1 MSNRGKRTIA
11 FPIRKKLLTWFMLCS
26 LLPAL
31 CLGVIAY
38 RSVDGIARLAA
49 RESSA
54 VVQAEAVRRLVSLV
68 NETARRDDLV
78 LARAKA
84 DALALAHYAAFLY
97 QNPELFPD
105 FLRGGTPLVR
115 TPEGHLVN
123 DPETPV
129 GVFVPRGVPVP
140 QELWLEAGLISH
152 IDPLMIALYG
162 RTPHVM
168 RIWLIT
174 ASRITRMHPNYGL
187 GHPGS
192 AIGPDY
198 DLTQDIFY
206 KLAEPAFNP
215 SLEPVW
221 TPPYND
227 PLGKGLT
234 VTAAIP
240 VTSEEGE
247 FYGVAGVDLLVDAVI
262 EDIASIEKDLEGS
275 YAFLLDPE
283 GNLVLASPSARRE
296 LGVTPVAGSPGESVK
311 IHVADTSLSELAAR
325 WPEVSGEAA
334 TGMIILGEDAHQT
347 IVAYAPLPSTNWLL
361 FMAQPASAVFAPS
374 RQTEKTISD
383 IRNQL
388 LKQSM
393 AVLLGFAIL
402 IVAMAAWSAG
412 AITSPLHDL
421 MKGARRIA
429 AGDLSYRTEI
439 NTGDEL
445 GLLSGEFNNMAEK
458 LQKLMSDVETHARE
472 RQKAEEARDRAVL
485 EERNRMARE
494 IHDTLAQGL
503 VGIILQIQA
512 AREEIIGIAG
522 SMHLARAEEL
532 ARQSLAEAR
541 RSVWDLKPLPLQEGN
556 LVEALQK
563 EAAGLKILGFDVS
576 LEVKSET
583 PPNLPQKAEQ
593 ALFRIAQEALANAR
607 AHSRASKISI
617 NLGWGQERISLKIQ
631 DNGLGFDCREGR
643 SPSGSGFGLYSM
655 QQRAREVGAV
665 LKIFSEPGKGTAV
678 EVWYQYRVERSETS

>member
-1 MSNRGKRTIA
+1 MEKKIA
-11 FPIRKKLLTWFMLCS
+11 FPIKKKLLTWFLLCS

-31 CLGVIAY
+31 CLGFIAF
-38 RSVDGIARLAA
+38 RSVNGIARLAA

-54 VVQAEAVRRLVSLV
+54 VVRSEAVRRLTSLV
-68 NETARRDDLV
+68 NETARRDDLIF
-78 LARAKA
+78 ARAKA
-84 DALALAHYAAFLY
+84 DALVLAHYAAFLY
-97 QNPELFPD
+97 ENPELFPD
-105 FLRGGTPLVR
+105 FLRGGTPLER

-168 RIWLIT
+168 RTWLIS

-192 AIGPDY
+192 AIGSDY

-206 KLAEPAFNP
+206 KLAEPSFNP

-240 VTSEEGE
+240 VASREGE

-262 EDIASIEKDLEGS
+262 EDIASIEEELGGS
-275 YAFLLDPE
+275 YAFLLDLD
-283 GNLVLASPSARRE
+283 GNLMIASPHAQQK
-296 LGVTPVAGSPGESVK
+296 LGVSPVPGFPGESVTVHIAGTTLFELANK
-311 IHVADTSLSELAAR
+311 WPELSEN
-325 WPEVSGEAA
+325 EA
-334 TGMIILGEDAHQT
+334 TGLVMLGEGPEQIIA
-347 IVAYAPLPSTNWLL
+347 AYAPLPSTNWLL
-361 FMAQPASAVFAPS
+361 FMAQPASEIFAPS
-374 RQTEKTISD
+374 RQTENTINN

-388 LKQSM
+388 LKQSA
-393 AVLLGFAIL
+393 AVLLGFALL
-402 IVAMAAWSAG
+402 IAVISLWSAG
-412 AITSPLHDL
+412 AITKPLQDL
-421 MKGARRIA
+421 MEGTRKIA
-429 AGDLSYRTEI
+429 AGDLSYRTDVA
-439 NTGDEL
+439 TDDEL
-445 GLLSGEFNNMAEK
+445 GLLSGEFNAMAEK
-458 LQKLMSDVETHARE
+458 LQTLLSDVETHARE
-472 RQKAEEARDRAVL
+472 RQRAEEARDRAVL

-512 AREEIIGIAG
+512 AREENKAHGESA
-522 SMHLARAEEL
+522 HLERAEEL

-541 RSVWDLKPLPLQEGN
+541 RSVWDLRPLSLQEGN
-556 LVEALQK
+556 LTEALQK
-563 EAAGLKILGFDVS
+563 EVTGLRLLGF
-576 LEVKSET
+576 EVQMHVTGEM
-583 PPNLPQKAEQ
+583 PPTLPQKTEQ

-607 AHSRASKISI
+607 SHSRASRVDIR
-617 NLGWGQERISLKIQ
+617 LDWGDEGIHLQIR
-631 DNGLGFDCREGR
+631 DDGVGFVRREGR
-643 SPSGSGFGLYSM
+643 SAAGSGFGLYSM
-655 QQRAREVGAV
+655 EQRAREAGAV
-665 LKIFSEPGKGTAV
+665 LKIDSAPGQGTV
-678 EVWYQYRVERSETS
+678 VNVWYQYGEERSDR